1 MSDGSHFDPGSD
13 AELERLQLQARC
25 LEGVTR
31 RLIRESGIGPGMRVL
46 DLGAGPGDVAF
57 LVAEA
62 VGPTGSVVGV
72 DREERSVALAR
83 RRSAEA
89 GYSNVAFTV
98 AGDDALPAD
107 APFDAA
113 IGRFVLIHQRD
124 PTTMIRRSAAVVRS
138 GGVVAFLEPAIH
150 CDGHSLPELE
160 LRSAAAGS
168 IKRSMLAA
176 LPSPDVAGR
185 IIRCFIEAGLPEP
198 KVLWESVVVG
208 SKDDIWLRSLML
220 TYKTLLPLMQKF
232 GTVDP
237 RVGDPDTLAER
248 IVAEAIARRA
258 QTVTG
263 PFASAWAI
271 KA

>member
-1 MSDGSHFDPGSD
+1 
-13 AELERLQLQARC
+13 
-25 LEGVTR
+25 
-31 RLIRESGIGPGMRVL
+31 
-46 DLGAGPGDVAF
+46 
-57 LVAEA
+57 
-62 VGPTGSVVGV
+62 
-72 DREERSVALAR
+72 
-83 RRSAEA
+83 
-89 GYSNVAFTV
+89 
-98 AGDDALPAD
+98 
-107 APFDAA
+107 
-113 IGRFVLIHQRD
+113 
-124 PTTMIRRSAAVVRS
+124 MIRRSAAVVRS
-138 GGVVAFLEPAIH
+138 GGVVAFLEPAIY

-185 IIRCFIEAGLPEP
+185 MIRCFIEAGLPEP

-248 IVAEAIARRA
+248 IVAEAVARRA

-263 PFASAWAI
+263 PFASAWAV

>member
-1 MSDGSHFDPGSD
+1 MSDGSHYVPSSD
-13 AELERLQLQARC
+13 VELERLQLQARC
-25 LEGVTR
+25 FEGLTR

-62 VGPTGSVVGV
+62 VGPAGSVVGV

-83 RRSAEA
+83 QRAAEA
-89 GYSNVAFTV
+89 GYGNVAFLV

-113 IGRFVLIHQRD
+113 IGRFVLIHQPD
-124 PTTMIRRSAAVVRS
+124 PAIMIRRSAAVVRP
-138 GGVVAFLEPAIH
+138 GGIVAFLEPAIH
-150 CDGHSLPELE
+150 CDGHSLPEVE
-160 LRSAAAGS
+160 LVSAAAGS
-168 IKRSMLAA
+168 IKRFMLAA

-185 IIRCFIEAGLPEP
+185 IIPCFVDAGLPEP
-198 KVLWESVVVG
+198 KVLWESVVIG
-208 SKDDIWLRSLML
+208 SKDDIWLRSFIL
-220 TYKTLLPLMQKF
+220 TYKTFLPLMQKF

-237 RVGDPDTLAER
+237 RVGEPETLAER

-258 QTVTG
+258 QSVTG
-263 PFASAWAI
+263 PFVSAWAVR
-271 KA
+271 A